1 MPELVYHGWSCFTLT
16 TARGLKTVF
25 DPNWTKPFGRPSAGP
40 AAFAD
45 ADLCLV
51 THGHFDHIQD
61 VPGLMKDS
69 RMALAASPEVCRFLR
84 ETHGSPADRMRE
96 LEIDQSII
104 GWNGP
109 DRHDVRMGTLD
120 RRHRE
125 DVRGAARGESDAVP
139 LHFSNPY
146 DARRMG
152 FTVNLD
158 NGLRVTW
165 RSRERSST
173 TRGRSRRRRSFF
185 IRGVSC
191 SSPSHG
197 LLRLHR
203 AALEPTRRVRRGRP

>member
-1 MPELVYHGWSCFTLT
+1 
-16 TARGLKTVF
+16 
-25 DPNWTKPFGRPSAGP
+25 
-40 AAFAD
+40 
-45 ADLCLV
+45 
-51 THGHFDHIQD
+51 
-61 VPGLMKDS
+61 
-69 RMALAASPEVCRFLR
+69 
-84 ETHGSPADRMRE
+84 MRE

-104 GWNGP
+104 GWNGLTVTTFEWEHWIV
-109 DRHDVRMGTLD
+109 DSGKMF
-120 RRHRE
+120 
-125 DVRGAARGESDAVP
+125 AARPEAKAMLSG

-152 FTVNLD
+152 FTVHLD